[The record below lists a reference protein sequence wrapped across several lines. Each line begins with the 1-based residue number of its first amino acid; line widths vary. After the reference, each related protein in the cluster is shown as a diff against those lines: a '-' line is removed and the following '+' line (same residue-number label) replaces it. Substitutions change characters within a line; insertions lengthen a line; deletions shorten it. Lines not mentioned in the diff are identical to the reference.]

1 MKKIVLNILKIGIPI
16 LVALYVCWYIWTGYS
31 EEQKLNFIKVFKDAN
46 YFYVFLALVVGL
58 ISHVSR
64 AHRWRYML
72 RPMGYN
78 VTLKA
83 SFHATMIGNI
93 INIILP
99 RVGEV
104 SRAGVL
110 KATDNVPMD
119 KGFGT
124 IVAERVIDM
133 FCLLIVGSIAL
144 LINYEHISTLLS
156 IGNQINLTQPSDGAE
171 QSIPYFQYMFF
182 GILILGAIVVLILL
196 KTKSNFK
203 DKIIQFIKGTWEGLL
218 TIFRMKDRWAYLFHT
233 VIIWTSYV
241 VMFWVPFY
249 ALDYTAS
256 LPPQAIMA
264 AFIAGTIGFVVV
276 QGGLGVYPIMV
287 GSVITF
293 FREPDYFEKTGNIV
307 LPEDS
312 GFGTLIWLTQTAV
325 VILFGVYAL
334 ISVQRTKKK
343 KHLVKTN

>member
-16 LVALYVCWYIWTGYS
+16 LVAIYICWYIWSGYTT
-31 EEQKLNFIKVFKDAN
+31 EQKLNFIQVFKNAD
-46 YFYVFLALVVGL
+46 YFYIFLALVVGL
-58 ISHVSR
+58 ISHLSR

-72 RPMGYN
+72 RSMGYN
-78 VTLKA
+78 VSLKA

-93 INIILP
+93 VNIILP

-110 KATDNVPMD
+110 KATDNVPVD
-119 KGFGT
+119 RGFGT
-124 IVAERVIDM
+124 IVAERVVDM
-133 FCLLIVGSIAL
+133 VCLLIVGSIAL
-144 LINYEHISTLLS
+144 LINYDNISTLLS
-156 IGNQINLTQPSDGAE
+156 IGDKINLTQPAANGEESV
-171 QSIPYFQYMFF
+171 PYFQYMFF
-182 GILILGAIVVLILL
+182 GIIALGAIVLLVLI

-203 DKIIQFIKGTWEGLL
+203 DKVFQFIKGTWEGLL
-218 TIFRMKDRWAYLFHT
+218 SIFKMKDRWAYLFHT

-249 ALDYTAS
+249 ALDYTS
-256 LPPQAIMA
+256 NLPTEAIMA
-264 AFIAGTIGFVVV
+264 AFVAGTIGFVVV

-293 FREPDYFEKTGNIV
+293 FRDPDYFERTGQIV
-307 LPEDS
+307 SSKDS
-312 GFGTLIWLTQTAV
+312 GFGTLIWITQTAAV
-325 VILFGVYAL
+325 VIFGVYAL

-343 KHLVKTN
+343 RKAISV